1 MSNAHV
7 TWAFMQMSMSSFV
20 QMSYH
25 ILMRRVRGQNYLKTK
40 SDLLPE
46 SREQSGVG
54 GVGREKERGGAVARR
69 GGGKIHLEGGHLA
82 PKLRGQGSRFY
93 LLQGPQKPGL
103 IYSWFPKI

>member
-1 MSNAHV
+1 MC
-7 TWAFMQMSMSSFV
+7 MSS
-20 QMSYH
+20 H
-25 ILMRRVRGQNYLKTK
+25 ILTGIVRGQNNLKKKKTK